1 MIRPQ
6 HQITVIKKII
16 EHKNIN
22 SSLYLPVNDNIS
34 GKSTGNRCAS
44 GKIKNE

>member
-22 SSLYLPVNDNIS
+22 LSLYLPVNDNIS